1 MADGQDARATN
12 GFFEHPQ
19 GCGLTARQFFV
30 LVPEVG
36 FSLEGQTRGSAP
48 TGKAVR

>member
-1 MADGQDARATN
+1 MDFSNTLS
-12 GFFEHPQ
+12 PPL
-19 GCGLTARQFFV
+19 LTARQFFI

-48 TGKAVR
+48 TGKAVV